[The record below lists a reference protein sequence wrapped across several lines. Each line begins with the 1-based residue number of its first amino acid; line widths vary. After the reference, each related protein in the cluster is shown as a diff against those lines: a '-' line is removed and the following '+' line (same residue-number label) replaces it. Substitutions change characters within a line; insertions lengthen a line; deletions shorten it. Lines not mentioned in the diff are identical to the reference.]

1 MLYPLSHRR
10 VQPGYYNKLSNVCKE
25 GIVKKICHY
34 FALLWE
40 NMLFS
45 GKVCVIILKNRVL
58 PKQGGFF
65 MAGVMNFRSAL
76 GGFNR
81 QDVVQYIEYM
91 NNKHNSQIEQLNT
104 QLQTAREALAQAQ
117 KVDTSDLEA
126 QLEAANK
133 RCAELEAQLEAS
145 GMGMPVAGDELEAYR
160 RAERAERLAR
170 DRASQIYTQAN
181 AALAEATTKV
191 EAISDNMSSIAQQ
204 ISSQLQNSKQQ
215 LQEAVAA
222 MYAIRPEEE

>member
-1 MLYPLSHRR
+1 MAA
-10 VQPGYYNKLSNVCKE
+10 VQ
-25 GIVKKICHY
+25 
-34 FALLWE
+34 
-40 NMLFS
+40 
-45 GKVCVIILKNRVL
+45 
-58 PKQGGFF
+58 
-65 MAGVMNFRSAL
+65 NFRSAL

-117 KVDTSDLEA
+117 KVDNSELIA

-133 RCAELEAQLEAS
+133 RCAELEAQLEAN
-145 GMGMPVAGDELEAYR
+145 GLAAPVAGDELEAYR

-170 DRASQIYTQAN
+170 DRAAQIYAQAN
-181 AALAEATTKV
+181 AALADATVKV
-191 EAISDNMSSIAQQ
+191 ETISDNMSAISQQ
-204 ISSQLQNSKQQ
+204 ISAHLQASKQQ
-215 LQEAVAA
+215 LQEAVAT